1 MRIIL
6 PLSSADLLRN
16 QLGAVLQIAT
26 DVTHLMIPHLSTHA
40 LKRPKGEAV
49 PANLFRAGK
58 YEST

>member
-40 LKRPKGEAV
+40 LKRPNREAV
-49 PANLFRAGK
+49 PANLF
-58 YEST
+58 